1 MTTKEATVFIVDVGQ
16 SMGETRE
23 GREVSDL
30 DWALEYVWDKIA
42 AIVCLYFDI
51 ALMTRPLTRA
61 CR

>member
-30 DWALEYVWDKIA
+30 DWALEYIWDKIA
-42 AIVCLYFDI
+42 AIVCLDDV
-51 ALMTRPLTRA
+51 ASMTRPLTGT